1 MILRFIK
8 AYGINSIQFFESIK
22 YNFFC
27 RRIKRQGRGILV
39 PFKKSALK
47 LDKTAEIEL
56 KGPLLLNKNC
66 VDKKAITTI
75 KMEKNSRINVL
86 QDFTF
91 CYGSDVIVFEG
102 GKLELH
108 KGYCNCGTKI
118 RCKDHISIGEDTA
131 IAHDVMI
138 IDFDGHTILEK
149 EGEEYKKKPVSRPIK
164 IGNHVW
170 IGTKAVIL
178 KGVTIGDG
186 AIIAAGAVVTKDV
199 PAGCLAAGN
208 PARVVKQGVIWK

>member
-1 MILRFIK
+1 MIIQFIK
-8 AYGINSIQFFESIK
+8 TYELNSIQIFKSIK
-22 YNFFC
+22 YNFLC
-27 RRIKRQGRGILV
+27 RCIKRYGKGILV
-39 PFKKSALK
+39 PFKNSVIK
-47 LDKTAEIEL
+47 LDKTAEL
-56 KGPLLLNKNC
+56 HLNGPLILNKNC
-66 VDKKAITTI
+66 LGKKAVTTI
-75 KMEKNSRINVL
+75 KMEKNSRISVL

-102 GKLELH
+102 GKLELN

-118 RCKDHISIGEDTA
+118 RCKNQIIIGEDTA

-138 IDFDGHTILEK
+138 IDFDAHTVMEK
-149 EGEEYKKKPVSRPIK
+149 GNEGYKEKTIAQPIK

-178 KGVTIGDG
+178 KGVSIGDG

-208 PARVVKQGVIWK
+208 PARIIKEGVTWK